1 MKEQNSLSHSQN
13 ITKLGKGMI
22 MAGEKILVVEDEKIV
37 ALGIKRMLKN
47 MGYIVPSIASSGE
60 EAIKK
65 AEITFPD
72 LVLMDIMLK
81 GDIDGIK
88 AADKIST
95 DMNIPIIYL
104 TAYSDENVL
113 QRANETKPCGY
124 ISKPFEE
131 NDLRNT
137 IELALNKHKSKK

>member
-1 MKEQNSLSHSQN
+1 MNQ
-13 ITKLGKGMI
+13 I

-72 LVLMDIMLK
+72 LILMDIMLK
-81 GDIDGIK
+81 GDVDGIS
-88 AADKIST
+88 AAKIIS
-95 DMNIPIIYL
+95 DNMDVPVVYL
-104 TAYSDENVL
+104 TAYSDDKII
-113 QRANETKPCGY
+113 QRAKETGPYGY
-124 ISKPFEE
+124 ITKPFEE
-131 NDLRNT
+131 TDLRTT
-137 IELALNKHKSKK
+137 IELALAKHNDQK